1 MEEAYA
7 QWRAAQ
13 TLLADRSTRDAAT
26 TALNRAHELAADLHA
41 APLLADIEALARSSG
56 VAFDVTTPAGLQ
68 PATAALLPGLTPRE
82 REVLTHVVAGR
93 TYRQIAREMVISD
106 KTVSVHIS
114 NLLRKTRTSNRIEL
128 AELVRRLA
136 GQTES

>member
-1 MEEAYA
+1 M
-7 QWRAAQ
+7 
-13 TLLADRSTRDAAT
+13 LADRSTRDAAV
-26 TALNRAHELAADLHA
+26 TALRRAHELAVDLQA
-41 APLLADIEALARSSG
+41 APLLADIEALARSAAVVLDG
-56 VAFDVTTPAGLQ
+56 TVVGPL

-82 REVLTHVVAGR
+82 REVLAARRRRAHVPPDR
-93 TYRQIAREMVISD
+93 PRRLVISE

-136 GQTES
+136 GHCPN